1 MIHNTQMQSR
11 HVLIALMLAL
21 NVSVLSR
28 QASGQDIVSSTG
40 ISETDSDGAC
50 SGSPPYPCA
59 LTDLSNPPFVV
70 PNVGGLLGANT
81 VYVDN
86 FSGAAGVR
94 ITDYNTLGNSPP
106 EYSYQVDQG
115 GSAEINFMS
124 SDDQYFFVT
133 DIGNFMEPFSWN
145 GTTMQATHMY
155 ASYYPSTNGA
165 RLKFGSGGEFSYT
178 IPGRL
183 YYLQDGSSTNSCG
196 TTSSPCI
203 AYYDLTQSDPT
214 QPAFGPIMVKD
225 LGTDS
230 SCYPSGWTVSGHVVW
245 ADPVTVSADDQT
257 FAAAYSIT
265 GGQGTGVLFVVWNRT
280 NGCRWWETDN
290 ATIGG
295 AWGPTGTVVL
305 NGGAPDTFETH
316 NARLSLDGTYL
327 KGASGGGCVG
337 SCYINYFWNIATLNV
352 ESSSTTKSG
361 HSTIGYSHVV
371 NSATC
376 PYQISIQ
383 MAPMGSLTGNHCPN
397 TPGTSVCLADCGGTS
412 VPPDIPNWDTHL
424 SWSNATASDNNIFFG
439 SGYVSN
445 TSTPTSPWVGEI
457 MGYDPSGSGTVWRFG
472 RTYITAIPTGS
483 GNPSFA
489 ASVGV
494 GSVSADGHWFAWS
507 SDWQGQLGK
516 KDGTAGACTTSPYN
530 CRADVFM
537 LSLTGAGT
545 APAASVSPT
554 GLSFGNENVGSTSQA
569 QTVTLNNLGN
579 ASMSISGVVIGP
591 DYTQT
596 NNCGS
601 TVAAGGSC
609 SFTVSFAPTAPGSL
623 NEFLQITDNANGS
636 PQSVT
641 LAGTGTQ
648 PAISLS
654 PNSLTFG
661 NQAVG
666 TSRSGQSVTLTNT
679 GTATLTLNSVGI
691 GGANAGD
698 FSQTNTCGGSVAA
711 GSNCTITVTF
721 APTATGTRSANLSI
735 ADNAPSTPQTVSFS
749 GTGIALQ
756 LSPTSLSFGPIKV
769 GKSSAVKTITLTNLG
784 STTVSIT
791 RIGITGTNAGDF
803 KQTNTCSSSIGAGQS
818 CAISIAF
825 TPLATGART
834 AILGVMDSDG
844 GSPQSPQIVTLSGTG
859 S

>member
-21 NVSVLSR
+21 NISVLSR

-81 VYVDN
+81 VYIDN

-94 ITDYNTLGNSPP
+94 ITDYYTIGSSPVQP
-106 EYSYQVDQG
+106 SYQVDAG
-115 GSAEINFMS
+115 GSAEVNFMS

-133 DIGNFMEPFSWN
+133 DLGNDMEPFSWN

-165 RLKFGSGGEFSYT
+165 RLGFGAGGEFSYT

-183 YYLQDGSSTNSCG
+183 YFMASGSAGVCG
-196 TTSSPCI
+196 VASSPCI

-214 QPAFGPIMVKD
+214 NHSKFGPIAVKD
-225 LGTDS
+225 LGADS
-230 SCYPSGWTVSGHVVW
+230 ACYPNGWTVDGHVVW
-245 ADPVTVSADDQT
+245 ADPVTVSNDDQT
-257 FAAAYSIT
+257 FATAYSIT
-265 GGQGTGVLFVVWNRT
+265 GGQDTGVLFVVWNRT

-295 AWGPTGTVVL
+295 AWGPTGSVVL

-337 SCYINYFWNIATLNV
+337 TCFTNYFWNIATLNV

-376 PYQISIQ
+376 PWQSSIQ
-383 MAPMGSLTGNHCPN
+383 WAPMGNLTGNHCPN
-397 TPGTSVCLADCGGTS
+397 TPGTSVCIANCGGS
-412 VPPDIPNWDTHL
+412 SSPPNQSNWDTHL
-424 SWSNATASDNNIFFG
+424 SWSNASSSDNNIFFG
-439 SGYVSN
+439 SSN
-445 TSTPTSPWVGEI
+445 VAKQSTPTQAWNNEVL
-457 MGYDPSGSGTVWRFG
+457 GYDAAGSGTVWRFG
-472 RTYITAIPTGS
+472 RNYITAVPTSS
-483 GNPSFA
+483 GNTSFS

-494 GSVSADGHWFAWS
+494 GSVSADGKWFAFA
-507 SDWQGQLGK
+507 SDWDCELGSNT
-516 KDGTAGACTTSPYN
+516 GGAEGTTSPYN

-569 QTVTLNNLGN
+569 QTVTLNNTGN
-579 ASMSISGVVIGP
+579 ASLSISAVVIGP

-623 NEFLQITDNANGS
+623 NESLQITDNANGS

-641 LAGTGTQ
+641 LTGTGTQ

-679 GTATLTLNSVGI
+679 GTATLTLNSISISGV
-691 GGANAGD
+691 NAGD

-735 ADNAPSTPQTVSFS
+735 ADNAPGNPQTVSFS
-749 GTGIALQ
+749 GTGTALQ
-756 LSPTSLSFGPIKV
+756 LSQTSLSFGPIKV
-769 GKSSAVKTITLTNLG
+769 GNSSAVKTITLANLG

-803 KQTNTCSSSIGAGQS
+803 KQTNTCGSSIGAGQS
-818 CAISIAF
+818 CAISVAF
-825 TPLATGART
+825 TPLATGTRT

-844 GSPQSPQIVTLSGTG
+844 GSPQSPQMVTLSGTG